1 LQENVTFEG
10 MFTLFVSLITGTR
23 PQIVK
28 SASVLVALQEA
39 GIDHEFVHTGQ
50 HYDYEMAG
58 AFIDGFGLESPTNLN
73 IGPGDYCQQTYS
85 ILEKLSSHCQKRRPD
100 YLVVP
105 GDTTSALG
113 AALVGFKMEIPVCH
127 LESGLR
133 RYDLRVQEEVN
144 RRLIDHASSALFAP
158 TETAVRNLESEDV
171 PGTIYHIGDTMYDVL
186 KDHLPRFIEAS
197 FRQSVL
203 HRLRIETDEFAV
215 LTLHRR
221 ENVDSRDVLSTIVA
235 ALNSLDFPIVFP
247 IHPRTRKQIEEF
259 GFKLDSSHI
268 RVIDP
273 LPYDDFMALVAG
285 SKLTISD
292 SGGIQKEC
300 YLLNVPL
307 VSLHTRTEWVETVE
321 KGANVLTDLTLDS
334 IVANC
339 QRMYGRRLSNDP
351 SVYGDGAAAKRIPP
365 ILQSGEIAI
374 PSDRRKAQ
382 PIARGRRGRNL

>member
-1 LQENVTFEG
+1 
-10 MFTLFVSLITGTR
+10 MFVSLVTGTR

-28 SASVLVALQEA
+28 TAPVLMALQEA
-39 GIDHEFVHTGQ
+39 GIEHEFVHTGQ

-58 AFIDGFGLESPTNLN
+58 AFIDGLGLQSPMDLN

-85 ILEKLSSHCQKRRPD
+85 ILEKLRSHYLKRRPD
-100 YLVVP
+100 YMVVP

-133 RYDLRVQEEVN
+133 RYDLTFQEEMN
-144 RRLIDHASSALFAP
+144 RRLIDHGSSALFAP

-171 PGTIYHIGDTMYDVL
+171 LGAVYHIGDTMYDIL
-186 KDHLPRFIEAS
+186 KDHLPRFIGES
-197 FRQSVL
+197 TRRSVRD
-203 HRLRIETDEFAV
+203 RLKIETDEFAV

-221 ENVDSRDVLSTIVA
+221 ENVDSPSVLSTIIA
-235 ALNSLDFPIVFP
+235 ALNALDFPIVFP

-259 GFKLDSSHI
+259 GLELDTSHI
-268 RVIDP
+268 QVLDP
-273 LPYDDFMALVAG
+273 LPYDDFMTLVAG
-285 SKLTISD
+285 SKLTITD

-307 VSLHTRTEWVETVE
+307 VSLQTRTEWVETVE
-321 KGANVLTDLTLDS
+321 RGANILTDLALDS

-339 QRMYGRRLSNDP
+339 HRMYGRHLSNDP

-365 ILQSGEIAI
+365 ILESGEIAI
-374 PSDRRKAQ
+374 PTDRKKPKPVRGAKR
-382 PIARGRRGRNL
+382 ARRSGAS